1 MGAVVSYLE
10 DDDDEEGEDGLQ
22 SASVE
27 KENFPDDQHLY
38 QDSSYPWFQV
48 IEWVSAEVPAG
59 RVWAWDRER
68 VKVLK
73 KIIIF
78 SYFEVFC
85 FSFCHKFF
93 YFNKYPHFFSISPL
107 FPSWYKVRKL
117 FYRGVCHS
125 PRRRPVVSCVV
136 FKVRSL

>member
-10 DDDDEEGEDGLQ
+10 DDEEEEDGLQ
-22 SASVE
+22 SASAE
-27 KENFPDDQHLY
+27 KENFPDDPHLY

-73 KIIIF
+73 KFIIF

-93 YFNKYPHFFSISPL
+93 YLKKIPQFFRL
-107 FPSWYKVRKL
+107 VRCFRAGTK
-117 FYRGVCHS
+117 
-125 PRRRPVVSCVV
+125 
-136 FKVRSL
+136 